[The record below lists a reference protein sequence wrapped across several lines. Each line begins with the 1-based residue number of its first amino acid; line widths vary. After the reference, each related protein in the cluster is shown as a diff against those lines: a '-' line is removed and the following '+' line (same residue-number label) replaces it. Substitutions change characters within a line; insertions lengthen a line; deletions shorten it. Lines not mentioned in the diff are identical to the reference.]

1 MTLDARSGAPA
12 VLECAGVSVRF
23 GGLQALAD
31 VDLEVREGEITGLI
45 GPNGAGKTTLFETI
59 SGFQRVSGGNIRYR
73 SPGSAET
80 VDLLSHSPGDRAGL
94 GIGRTLQNVRLFPYL
109 TIVDNLRIALHRH
122 MSGGVLSH
130 AFQLPAA
137 RKEEGE
143 ILERAERLVEL
154 IGMQAFA
161 EKYASELSYGTLRL
175 LELACM
181 VALEP
186 KMLLLDEPASGISQK
201 ETEALGPLLRRIQQ
215 ETGSTMLVIEHD
227 MPLVMGLADW
237 IYVLDAGQNLAQGT
251 PEQVQQ
257 DERVVEAYLGTPT
270 EQRRVT
276 SAAASTAGRGG
287 GAPRTGGARV
297 GAPGREDDTEV
308 LLEVDGVDVAYDK
321 VQVLYD
327 VDVVVRRGER
337 IALLGT
343 NGAGKSTVLKAASGL
358 VPLKAGSIRWKGEDI
373 ASMSAEALVRAG
385 LGHVPGGRGLF
396 PTLSVSENLKM
407 GGYILRPSEV
417 AGEVE
422 RVVDYFPWIK
432 DRLDQPA
439 GTLSGG
445 EQQQL
450 ATARALM
457 SRPELLMIDELS
469 LGLAPIVIE
478 RLMETVQRLHE
489 AEGLTILIVEQQAS
503 FALGYTD
510 RAYFLEKGQC
520 RYDGPSAGLLD
531 RPDLLRSVFLA
542 GAAAGFSGGEGRRPR
557 RVKKAAPKRAATKT
571 AATKKAPSTKK
582 AATKKAT
589 ANKATTKK
597 ATTKRTTTR
606 RGLSS

>member
-1 MTLDARSGAPA
+1 MSPSARSDAPP

-31 VDLEVREGEITGLI
+31 VDLAVRDGEITGLI

-59 SGFQRVSGGNIRYR
+59 SGFQRVSGGTIRYR
-73 SPGSAET
+73 APGSDESI
-80 VDLLSHSPGDRAGL
+80 DLLSHSPGDRADL

-130 AFQLPAA
+130 AFQLPKA
-137 RKEEGE
+137 RKEEAE
-143 ILERAERLVEL
+143 ILERAERLVKVV
-154 IGMQAFA
+154 GMQAFA

-181 VALEP
+181 LALEP
-186 KMLLLDEPASGISQK
+186 KVLLLDEPASGISQK
-201 ETEALGPLLRRIQQ
+201 ETEALGPLLRRIQR
-215 ETGSTMLVIEHD
+215 ETGSTMLIIEHD

-251 PEQVQQ
+251 PEEVQQ

-270 EQRRVT
+270 EQRRSAT
-276 SAAASTAGRGG
+276 STKGTAGRGQ
-287 GAPRTGGARV
+287 
-297 GAPGREDDTEV
+297 EDNREV

-321 VQVLYD
+321 VQVLYG

-358 VPLKAGSIRWKGEDI
+358 VGLKAGEIRWKGEDI
-373 ASMSAEALVRAG
+373 SSMSAEALVRAG

-396 PTLSVSENLKM
+396 PTLSVRENLKM
-407 GGYILRPSEV
+407 GGYILKSAEV
-417 AGEVE
+417 AGEME
-422 RVVDYFPWIK
+422 RVVEYFPWIK
-432 DRLDQPA
+432 ERFDQPS

-469 LGLAPIVIE
+469 LGLAPLVIE

-489 AEGLTILIVEQQAS
+489 EEGLTILIVEQQAS

-510 RAYFLEKGQC
+510 RAYFLEKGEC
-520 RYDGPSAGLLD
+520 RYDGPSSGLLE

-542 GAAAGFSGGEGRRPR
+542 GAAAGFAGGAPRRPR
-557 RVKKAAPKRAATKT
+557 RVKRATPGTAAAPRKR
-571 AATKKAPSTKK
+571 
-582 AATKKAT
+582 
-589 ANKATTKK
+589 
-597 ATTKRTTTR
+597 KRFT
-606 RGLSS
+606 S

>member
-1 MTLDARSGAPA
+1 MTVHARTDASN

-59 SGFQRVSGGNIRYR
+59 SGFQPVSGGSIRYR
-73 SPGSAET
+73 PPGST
-80 VDLLSHSPGDRAGL
+80 DPIDLLSHSPGDRAGL

-137 RKEEGE
+137 RKEEAE
-143 ILERAERLVEL
+143 ILGRAERLVEL

-181 VALEP
+181 LALEP
-186 KMLLLDEPASGISQK
+186 KVLLLDEPASGISQK

-215 ETGSTMLVIEHD
+215 ETEATMLIIEHD

-237 IYVLDAGQNLAQGT
+237 IYVLDAGQNLAAGPPAAIQQN
-251 PEQVQQ
+251 EQVI
-257 DERVVEAYLGTPT
+257 EAYLGTPT
-270 EQRRVT
+270 EQRRA
-276 SAAASTAGRGG
+276 SAGSRQEESAEAE
-287 GAPRTGGARV
+287 P
-297 GAPGREDDTEV
+297 
-308 LLEVDGVDVAYDK
+308 LLEVEGIDVAYDK
-321 VQVLYD
+321 VQVLYG

-358 VPLKAGSIRWKGEDI
+358 VGLKAGTIKWKGEDI
-373 ASMSAEALVRAG
+373 STMSAEALVRAG

-396 PTLSVSENLKM
+396 PTLSVGENLRM
-407 GGYILRPSEV
+407 GGYILPAKET
-417 AGEVE
+417 AGEME
-422 RVVDYFPWIK
+422 RVIEYFPWIK
-432 DRLDQPA
+432 DRLDQDA

-457 SRPELLMIDELS
+457 CRPELLMIDELS

-489 AEGLTILIVEQQAS
+489 EEGLTILIVEQQAS

-510 RAYFLEKGQC
+510 RAYFLEKGQS

-542 GAAAGFSGGEGRRPR
+542 GATAGFAGGTTRRPR
-557 RVKKAAPKRAATKT
+557 RVKKAAPQKT
-571 AATKKAPSTKK
+571 AARKSAAKKAV
-582 AATKKAT
+582 
-589 ANKATTKK
+589 TKK
-597 ATTKRTTTR
+597 ATTKKTAAKKNAPRKR
-606 RGLSS
+606 SSS

>member
-1 MTLDARSGAPA
+1 M
-12 VLECAGVSVRF
+12 SVRF

-59 SGFQRVSGGNIRYR
+59 SGFQRVSGGAIRYR
-73 SPGSAET
+73 APGSSEPI
-80 VDLLSHSPGDRAGL
+80 DLLSHSPGDRAGL

-122 MSGGVLSH
+122 MSRGVLSH

-137 RKEEGE
+137 AREEAE

-154 IGMQAFA
+154 VGMQAFA

-181 VALEP
+181 LALEP
-186 KMLLLDEPASGISQK
+186 RVLLLDEPASGISQK
-201 ETEALGPLLRRIQQ
+201 ETEALGPLLKRIQQ
-215 ETGSTMLVIEHD
+215 DTKATMLIIEHD

-237 IYVLDAGQNLAQGT
+237 IYVLDAGQNLAAGT
-251 PEQVQQ
+251 PADVQADQ
-257 DERVVEAYLGTPT
+257 RVVEAYLGTPT
-270 EQRRVT
+270 EQRRT
-276 SAAASTAGRGG
+276 IASRSEAEAASGET
-287 GAPRTGGARV
+287 
-297 GAPGREDDTEV
+297 
-308 LLEVDGVDVAYDK
+308 LLEVEGIDVAYDK
-321 VQVLYD
+321 VQVLYS

-358 VPLKAGSIRWKGEDI
+358 VPLKAGVIKWKGEDI
-373 ASMSAEALVRAG
+373 SSMNAEALVRAG

-396 PTLSVSENLKM
+396 PTLSVAENLKM
-407 GGYILRPSEV
+407 GGYILPPREV
-417 AGEVE
+417 DGEMT
-422 RVVDYFPWIK
+422 RVIDYFPWIK
-432 DRLDQPA
+432 NRLDQPA

-457 SRPELLMIDELS
+457 ARPELLMIDELS

-478 RLMETVQRLHE
+478 RLMETVQQLHE
-489 AEGLTILIVEQQAS
+489 AEGLTIVIVEQQAS

-510 RAYFLEKGQC
+510 RAYFLEKGQA
-520 RYDGPSAGLLD
+520 RYDGPSAGLLE

-542 GAAAGFSGGEGRRPR
+542 GAAAGFAGDTDRPRR
-557 RVKKAAPKRAATKT
+557 RVKKAAK
-571 AATKKAPSTKK
+571 KKAVARKPGAKNAVAKK
-582 AATKKAT
+582 AAP
-589 ANKATTKK
+589 
-597 ATTKRTTTR
+597 RTR
-606 RGLSS
+606 RRFSA